1 VSSRHQ
7 ESGEFYMPPFF
18 LEFLATL
25 ATVQPGERVL
35 DLCWRNDDLL
45 DAIARHQPSGVELWG
60 VNSLGEM
67 VTSRHAICVSELLSE
82 VPELPRESFDL
93 VLVNPSCVLGHQVP
107 EAGGARSQIAHGRP
121 DSVALY
127 LEWSTWYLKSGA
139 RLVATVPG
147 GFLSSHS
154 SKGIRAF
161 LLDKLHMQAVF
172 EFVPQAE
179 VFGGLST
186 STAVLCFGKASRD
199 DYKPESFMAEIAHL
213 DDWRQV
219 YSLYKVALQTIESR
233 ACFQI
238 SLCQVGQSSV
248 FTCKATDT
256 FSPAR
261 NYFARQV
268 LGKLEQFRTERL
280 GDLAIIRAGAMV
292 EKRSSI
298 PSQNVTTP
306 KLLTAR
312 HIDKDG
318 KITGCDFLRDKAIV
332 DGIQDT
338 WRLCTNDILI
348 RAIQPATRRADQP
361 FRSGLYDDGLVVS
374 IVPPEYEG
382 ALYDHTLLCIRLK
395 SESPVGVTCQ
405 YLAQLFRNEFVL
417 PGFSDLVLEQVVSA
431 TSGEYSFIR
440 VVPSLLQDI
449 RIPILSDQVLDM
461 PDGSLGFRGVTVQ
474 FAAFCRH
481 ILGKIT
487 AEWPDMA
494 SNRCSPRKV
503 PKTLPD
509 VSPSGLTMAHV
520 AEVAQR
526 LEHAKFCQEFRALL
540 ENVRAAKTNDEK
552 KKSLEDLAAKLLAPI
567 EGLKVIRRDTRSSAE
582 EVDLFVRND
591 SELSFWRKVDTPFL
605 VECKNWS
612 KPIGAPEI
620 RDLKGKMVN
629 MGITSAFLICIKGI
643 TGSGHRDGL
652 LEVRDARK
660 DGKFIVPV
668 VGADLELVASGCHPQ
683 ELLGDRFYDIYKI

>member
-1 VSSRHQ
+1 
-7 ESGEFYMPPFF
+7 M
-18 LEFLATL
+18 
-25 ATVQPGERVL
+25 
-35 DLCWRNDDLL
+35 
-45 DAIARHQPSGVELWG
+45 
-60 VNSLGEM
+60 
-67 VTSRHAICVSELLSE
+67 
-82 VPELPRESFDL
+82 
-93 VLVNPSCVLGHQVP
+93 
-107 EAGGARSQIAHGRP
+107 
-121 DSVALY
+121 
-127 LEWSTWYLKSGA
+127 
-139 RLVATVPG
+139 
-147 GFLSSHS
+147 
-154 SKGIRAF
+154 
-161 LLDKLHMQAVF
+161 
-172 EFVPQAE
+172 
-179 VFGGLST
+179 
-186 STAVLCFGKASRD
+186 
-199 DYKPESFMAEIAHL
+199 
-213 DDWRQV
+213 
-219 YSLYKVALQTIESR
+219 
-233 ACFQI
+233 
-238 SLCQVGQSSV
+238 
-248 FTCKATDT
+248 
-256 FSPAR
+256 
-261 NYFARQV
+261 
-268 LGKLEQFRTERL
+268 
-280 GDLAIIRAGAMV
+280 
-292 EKRSSI
+292 
-298 PSQNVTTP
+298 
-306 KLLTAR
+306 
-312 HIDKDG
+312 
-318 KITGCDFLRDKAIV
+318 
-332 DGIQDT
+332 
-338 WRLCTNDILI
+338 
-348 RAIQPATRRADQP
+348 
-361 FRSGLYDDGLVVS
+361 
-374 IVPPEYEG
+374 
-382 ALYDHTLLCIRLK
+382 
-395 SESPVGVTCQ
+395 
-405 YLAQLFRNEFVL
+405 
-417 PGFSDLVLEQVVSA
+417 LEQVVSA

-605 VECKNWS
+605 VEYKNWS

-652 LEVRDARK
+652 LEVRDARR